1 MRPSEIKN
9 CVIKFN
15 KVIPFGN
22 FLAMMWKGKILIK
35 EINQEYWKTIE
46 SDSRGKTIINHENIH
61 LKQAVS
67 TNDSWFYFY
76 LNYVWQYLKNL
87 PIIFGFEFPYR
98 FISFEL
104 EAKGFANN
112 FNYLEGKKSCDRW
125 KSYNKLSLKEKR
137 KYWKQYKELNNI
149 SLSSFIK
156 EYISINDN

>member
-9 CVIKFN
+9 CAIKFN

-46 SDSRGKTIINHENIH
+46 NDSRGKTVINHENIH

-104 EAKGFANN
+104 EAKGFAND
-112 FNYLEGKKSCDRW
+112 FNYLEGKKSCERW
-125 KSYNKLSLKEKR
+125 KRYNKLSLKEKR

>member
-1 MRPSEIKN
+1 MKPSEIKN

-22 FLAMMWKGKILIK
+22 FLAIMWKGKILIK
-35 EINQEYWKTIE
+35 EINQEY
-46 SDSRGKTIINHENIH
+46 IH

-76 LNYVWQYLKNL
+76 LNYVWQYLKNF

-104 EAKGFANN
+104 EAKGFAND
-112 FNYLEGKKSCDRW
+112 FNYLEGKKSCERW